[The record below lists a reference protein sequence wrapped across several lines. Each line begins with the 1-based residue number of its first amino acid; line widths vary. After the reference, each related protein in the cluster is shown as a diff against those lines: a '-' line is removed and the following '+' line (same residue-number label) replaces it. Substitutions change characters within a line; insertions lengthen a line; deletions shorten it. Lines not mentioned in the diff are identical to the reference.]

1 MHDSLDHLLR
11 SYSNAIGNRSFQ
23 RLSKFADRI
32 YWPDITPS
40 KLTFIASYTPSHI
53 CTGRVLHE
61 HSMSIVPA
69 LPTDSAPSLPPSVRR
84 LDTIRNLVKRA
95 RESGV
100 LTQSWTSQHTV

>member
-1 MHDSLDHLLR
+1 MHYSLDHLLR

-69 LPTDSAPSLPPSVRR
+69 LLALHLYLPVFVDWTRSAIL
-84 LDTIRNLVKRA
+84 
-95 RESGV
+95 
-100 LTQSWTSQHTV
+100 